1 MRSSGPHPPET
12 ATGAPEREAEAPGT
26 EAEAPGTGVARKMVC
41 WVCGGDLIFNFVRA
55 RSGTLVLDLYCRR
68 CAAPRTM
75 TLHLHAGDDHRL
87 FGNGDNHGRG
97 ERGRT

>member
-1 MRSSGPHPPET
+1 MRSSGSHPPET
-12 ATGAPEREAEAPGT
+12 AAGAPEAV
-26 EAEAPGTGVARKMVC
+26 VARKMVC

-75 TLHLHAGDDHRL
+75 SLHLHAGDDDRL
-87 FGNGDNHGRG
+87 FGNGDNQGRG
-97 ERGRT
+97 ERGQT